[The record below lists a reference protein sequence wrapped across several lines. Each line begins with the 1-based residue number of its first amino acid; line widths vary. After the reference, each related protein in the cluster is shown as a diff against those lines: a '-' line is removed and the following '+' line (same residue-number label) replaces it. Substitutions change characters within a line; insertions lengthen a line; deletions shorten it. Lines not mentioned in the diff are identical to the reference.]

1 MLGLVPNLEA
11 LEFLQELLRG
21 LILMPKFR
29 NEKVSAVEEPYRK
42 GIDIKYSYW
51 ELFEIILMFMSS
63 VA

>member
-1 MLGLVPNLEA
+1 MLGLVPNLEV
-11 LEFLQELLRG
+11 LLFPRESLRG

-29 NEKVSAVEEPYRK
+29 KGKVSAMEEPYRK
-42 GIDIKYSYW
+42 GMKIKYTDW